1 MLKEEYSIDD
11 FEEADFLNPISL
23 LAALQKLSLRE
34 GENAQDE
41 STCDFLTV
49 ADIQRQYGLSEDC
62 VRSALLAGSL
72 SPSKMILYF
81 SKSDV
86 EDLVSK
92 MSEAPETNPLIA
104 AFEKELDKMV
114 MNYSYKPLLLLALFS
129 KESLSAKV
137 EEIIDFY
144 FEYYSGRAEKG
155 QVVEKGDSSFIQ
167 NPGDRFAARRTIL
180 RYPVSVLA
188 KKCFVVY
195 DKEHDT
201 VSVNSLLV
209 NDRQHINAAY
219 VQSRCMELLDK
230 YYYTAE

>member
-1 MLKEEYSIDD
+1 
-11 FEEADFLNPISL
+11 
-23 LAALQKLSLRE
+23 
-34 GENAQDE
+34 
-41 STCDFLTV
+41 
-49 ADIQRQYGLSEDC
+49 
-62 VRSALLAGSL
+62 
-72 SPSKMILYF
+72 MILYF
-81 SKSDV
+81 SKSSV
-86 EDLVSK
+86 EDLVTN
-92 MSEAPETNPLIA
+92 MSEANPLTA

-144 FEYYSGRAEKG
+144 FTYYSGRAEKG

-167 NPGDRFAARRTIL
+167 NPGDRLAARRTIL

-201 VSVNSLLV
+201 VSVNSLLA

-219 VQSRCMELLDK
+219 VRIRCMELLDK

>member
-1 MLKEEYSIDD
+1 MSVLKEEYSIDD
-11 FEEADFLNPISL
+11 FDEADFLNPISL

-34 GENAQDE
+34 VENAQSE
-41 STCDFLTV
+41 SACDFLTV
-49 ADIQRQYGLSEDC
+49 ADIQRQYGLSEDYI
-62 VRSALLAGSL
+62 RSALLAGSL

-81 SKSDV
+81 SKSSV
-86 EDLVSK
+86 EDLVTN
-92 MSEAPETNPLIA
+92 MSEANPLTA

-144 FEYYSGRAEKG
+144 FTYYSGRAEKG

-167 NPGDRFAARRTIL
+167 NPGDRLAARRTIL

-201 VSVNSLLV
+201 VSMNPLLA
-209 NDRQHINAAY
+209 NDQQCINAAY
-219 VQSRCMELLDK
+219 VRIRCMELLDK

>member
-1 MLKEEYSIDD
+1 MSVLKEEYSIDD
-11 FEEADFLNPISL
+11 FDEADFLNPISL

-34 GENAQDE
+34 VENAQSE
-41 STCDFLTV
+41 SECDFLTV
-49 ADIQRQYGLSEDC
+49 ADIQRQYGLTEDYI
-62 VRSALLAGSL
+62 RSALLAGSL

-81 SKSDV
+81 SKSSV
-86 EDLVSK
+86 EDLVTN
-92 MSEAPETNPLIA
+92 MSEANPLTA

-144 FEYYSGRAEKG
+144 FTYYSGRAEKG

-167 NPGDRFAARRTIL
+167 NPGDRLAARRTIL

-201 VSVNSLLV
+201 VSVNPLLA
-209 NDRQHINAAY
+209 NDQQCINAAY
-219 VQSRCMELLDK
+219 VRIRCMELLDK

>member
-1 MLKEEYSIDD
+1 
-11 FEEADFLNPISL
+11 
-23 LAALQKLSLRE
+23 
-34 GENAQDE
+34 
-41 STCDFLTV
+41 
-49 ADIQRQYGLSEDC
+49 
-62 VRSALLAGSL
+62 
-72 SPSKMILYF
+72 
-81 SKSDV
+81 
-86 EDLVSK
+86 
-92 MSEAPETNPLIA
+92 MSEANPLTA

-144 FEYYSGRAEKG
+144 FSYYSGRAEKG

-167 NPGDRFAARRTIL
+167 NPGDRLAARRTIL

-201 VSVNSLLV
+201 VSVNPLLA
-209 NDRQHINAAY
+209 NDQQCINAAY
-219 VQSRCMELLDK
+219 VRIRCMELLDK

>member
-11 FEEADFLNPISL
+11 FDEADFLNPISL

-34 GENAQDE
+34 VENAQSE
-41 STCDFLTV
+41 SECGFLTV
-49 ADIQRQYGLSEDC
+49 ADIQRQYGLTEDYI
-62 VRSALLAGSL
+62 RSALLAGSL

-81 SKSDV
+81 SKSSV
-86 EDLVSK
+86 EDLVTN
-92 MSEAPETNPLIA
+92 MSEANPLTA

-144 FEYYSGRAEKG
+144 FTYYSGRAEKG

-167 NPGDRFAARRTIL
+167 NPGDRLAARRTIL

-201 VSVNSLLV
+201 VSVNPLLA
-209 NDRQHINAAY
+209 NDQQCINAAY
-219 VQSRCMELLDK
+219 VRIRCMELLDK

>member
-1 MLKEEYSIDD
+1 M
-11 FEEADFLNPISL
+11 
-23 LAALQKLSLRE
+23 QKLSLRE
-34 GENAQDE
+34 VENAQDE
-41 STCDFLTV
+41 SSCDFLTV
-49 ADIQRQYGLSEDC
+49 ADIQRQYGLSEDYI
-62 VRSALLAGSL
+62 RSALLAGSL

-86 EDLVSK
+86 EDLVSN
-92 MSEAPETNPLIA
+92 MSDAEEANPLTA

-144 FEYYSGRAEKG
+144 FAYYSGRAENG

-167 NPGDRFAARRTIL
+167 NPGDRLAARRTIL

-201 VSVNSLLV
+201 VSVNSLLA

-219 VQSRCMELLDK
+219 VRSRCKELLDK

>member
-1 MLKEEYSIDD
+1 MSVLKEEYSIDD
-11 FEEADFLNPISL
+11 FDEADFLNPISL

-34 GENAQDE
+34 VENAQSE
-41 STCDFLTV
+41 SECDFLTV
-49 ADIQRQYGLSEDC
+49 ADIQRQYGLSEDYI
-62 VRSALLAGSL
+62 RSALLAGSL

-81 SKSDV
+81 SKSSV
-86 EDLVSK
+86 EDLVTN
-92 MSEAPETNPLIA
+92 MSEANPLTA

-144 FEYYSGRAEKG
+144 FTYYSGRAEKG

-167 NPGDRFAARRTIL
+167 NPGDRLAARRTIL

-201 VSVNSLLV
+201 VSVNPLLAI
-209 NDRQHINAAY
+209 DQQCINAAY
-219 VQSRCMELLDK
+219 VRIRCMELLDK

>member
-1 MLKEEYSIDD
+1 MSVLKGDYSIDD
-11 FEEADFLNPISL
+11 FDEADFLNPISL

-34 GENAQDE
+34 VENAQDE
-41 STCDFLTV
+41 SSCDFLTV
-49 ADIQRQYGLSEDC
+49 ADIQRQYGLSEDYI
-62 VRSALLAGSL
+62 RSALLAGSL

-81 SKSDV
+81 SKSSV
-86 EDLVSK
+86 EDLVTN
-92 MSEAPETNPLIA
+92 MSEANPLTA

-144 FEYYSGRAEKG
+144 FAYYSRRAENG

-167 NPGDRFAARRTIL
+167 NPGDRLAARRTIL

-201 VSVNSLLV
+201 VSVNSLLA

-219 VQSRCMELLDK
+219 VRSRCKELLDK

>member
-11 FEEADFLNPISL
+11 FDEADFLNPISL

-34 GENAQDE
+34 VENAQSE
-41 STCDFLTV
+41 SACDFLTV
-49 ADIQRQYGLSEDC
+49 ADIQRQYGLSEDYI
-62 VRSALLAGSL
+62 RSALLAGSL

-81 SKSDV
+81 SKSSV
-86 EDLVSK
+86 EDLVTN
-92 MSEAPETNPLIA
+92 MSEANPLTA

-144 FEYYSGRAEKG
+144 FTYYSGRAEKG

-167 NPGDRFAARRTIL
+167 NPGDRLAARRTIL

-201 VSVNSLLV
+201 VSMNPLLA
-209 NDRQHINAAY
+209 NDQQCINAAY
-219 VQSRCMELLDK
+219 VRIRCMELLDK

>member
-11 FEEADFLNPISL
+11 FDEADFLNPISL

-34 GENAQDE
+34 VENAQSE
-41 STCDFLTV
+41 SACDFLTV
-49 ADIQRQYGLSEDC
+49 ADIQRQYGLTEDYI
-62 VRSALLAGSL
+62 RSALLAGSL

-81 SKSDV
+81 SKSSV
-86 EDLVSK
+86 EDLVTN
-92 MSEAPETNPLIA
+92 MSEANPLTA

-144 FEYYSGRAEKG
+144 FSYYSGRAEKG

-167 NPGDRFAARRTIL
+167 NPGDRLAARRTIL

-201 VSVNSLLV
+201 VSVNSLLA
-209 NDRQHINAAY
+209 NDQQCINAAY
-219 VQSRCMELLDK
+219 VRIRCMELLDK

>member
-11 FEEADFLNPISL
+11 FDEADFLNPISL

-34 GENAQDE
+34 VENAQSE
-41 STCDFLTV
+41 SECDFLTV
-49 ADIQRQYGLSEDC
+49 ADIQRQYGLSEDYI
-62 VRSALLAGSL
+62 RSALLAGSL

-81 SKSDV
+81 SKSSV
-86 EDLVSK
+86 EDLVTN
-92 MSEAPETNPLIA
+92 MSEANPLTA

-144 FEYYSGRAEKG
+144 FTYYSGRAEKG

-167 NPGDRFAARRTIL
+167 NPGDRLAARRTIL

-201 VSVNSLLV
+201 VSVNPLLAI
-209 NDRQHINAAY
+209 DQQCINAAY
-219 VQSRCMELLDK
+219 VRIRCMELLDK